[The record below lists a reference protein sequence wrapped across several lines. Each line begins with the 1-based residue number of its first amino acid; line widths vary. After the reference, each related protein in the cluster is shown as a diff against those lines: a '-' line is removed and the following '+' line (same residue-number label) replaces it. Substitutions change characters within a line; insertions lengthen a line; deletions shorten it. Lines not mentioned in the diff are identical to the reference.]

1 MDSVFLSHCWRKDS
15 LGRSTHARA
24 RQLCEALKRA
34 GERVWFDEE
43 QLACGNIYA
52 GMTRGID
59 EMDVFIACITRAY
72 IEKVNAGLK
81 HLQNRDN
88 CALEYSYAMI
98 RHKPVIGVVM
108 EPDLLDACRWPVGPV
123 TMHLGGNIFI
133 DATGDDW
140 SAIADRVCHIIRH
153 ISPRCPRCPTPRTI
167 AAGAAVSRAVRDATS
182 ASTRLRRTDPTPGA
196 DSWSAIDT
204 LGAPVAAAT
213 SRTM

>member
-153 ISPRCPRCPTPRTI
+153 ISPRCPRCPTRARLPPVLPSRERCETPRQHRLGCGGRI
-167 AAGAAVSRAVRDATS
+167 RRLGR
-182 ASTRLRRTDPTPGA
+182 TRGQPLIR
-196 DSWSAIDT
+196 S
-204 LGAPVAAAT
+204 VHQ
-213 SRTM
+213 